1 MRLVIGQDAIVSR
14 FVGSLI
20 PFEVGEFDECVT
32 VGVDRDGELIGG
44 FVFNNWSP
52 EAAVIE
58 VSFAGIDKRWLTRQV
73 LFAAFTYAFD
83 QLGCQMVCSRTP
95 ASLKH
100 AVRIAHAYGFKQVT
114 VPRLFGRN
122 EDGILSMLTVEDWR
136 ANGFHKENAHGQEKG
151 PEAAKPLSGSRGPGR
166 RRPRDG

>member
-1 MRLVIGQDAIVSR
+1 MRLVIGQDATVSR
-14 FVGSLI
+14 FVSSLI
-20 PFEVGEFDECVT
+20 PFEAGEFGECVA

-58 VSFAGIDKRWLTRQV
+58 VSFAGIDKRWLTRPA

-95 ASLKH
+95 VSLKC
-100 AVRIAHAYGFKQVT
+100 AARIARAYGFKQVT

-122 EDGILSMLTVEDWR
+122 EDGILSTLTVEDWR
-136 ANGFHKENAHGQEKG
+136 ANGFHKENAHGQKKCTK
-151 PEAAKPLSGSRGPGR
+151 AA
-166 RRPRDG
+166 